1 MVWLQHITPP
11 YCDHSSGQI
20 IIYGQ
25 GWKQTQNFHSSLC
38 FSIWICSG
46 ILKPRFANKK
56 LYHERR
62 YNNDTLNFSF
72 HLWKMTFHNISSKI
86 SFPSKRQPS
95 QTRTQPQPVEYPVFP
110 PEMNFPQG
118 IFKSFWQV
126 GVVSRMA
133 SKYLK
138 LCETRDSNVGNVW
151 GTSGDW
157 SQILS
162 ARHVCIYIDLQ
173 IDIL

>member
-62 YNNDTLNFSF
+62 YNNDTLDFSF
-72 HLWKMTFHNISSKI
+72 HLWKVTFHNISSKSLSLPNANPPKPAPNPNPWSI
-86 SFPSKRQPS
+86 PFFPRN
-95 QTRTQPQPVEYPVFP
+95 EFP
-110 PEMNFPQG
+110 PGDFN
-118 IFKSFWQV
+118 SSLLA
-126 GVVSRMA
+126 SRG
-133 SKYLK
+133 SITHGQQIP
-138 LCETRDSNVGNVW
+138 ETRWNSRLKRWKCLRDKWGLKSNIV
-151 GTSGDW
+151 S
-157 SQILS
+157 
-162 ARHVCIYIDLQ
+162 IDLQ
-173 IDIL
+173 IDVL